1 MHMVTCIHC
10 RQKFDRDKQPFVQV
24 SERRYAHPECHQNQ
38 SQEYEKK
45 QKDLKALEEYIKKLF
60 KVDTI
65 PIKIRKQI
73 NDYVTNHNYSYSGI
87 LKSLVY
93 FYDVQG
99 HSTEKSNGGIGI
111 VPYTYDAAFN
121 YYLAI
126 WSANE
131 RNENKNI
138 EELLPKEETLVKI
151 SSPKRK
157 PLKKSNF
164 AFLMEDTE

>member
-1 MHMVTCIHC
+1 MQEELKVNSILKDFHKISGTRISIH
-10 RQKFDRDKQPFVQV
+10 DREFN
-24 SERRYAHPECHQNQ
+24 E
-38 SQEYEKK
+38 
-45 QKDLKALEEYIKKLF
+45 I
-60 KVDTI
+60 
-65 PIKIRKQI
+65 
-73 NDYVTNHNYSYSGI
+73 YSYPHEI
-87 LKSLVY
+87 LPFCKKIQENT
-93 FYDVQG
+93 DVLKMCKNNDKTAI
-99 HSTEKSNGGIGI
+99 STIKNSTIKSNGGIGI

-164 AFLMEDTE
+164 AFLMEDTEWKKVNI